1 MTLSEI
7 LVLLEN
13 QIATLNG
20 SRATAER
27 LGDIEQALLIDAKV
41 AETTATLAAL
51 KEI

>member
-1 MTLSEI
+1 MTIAELI
-7 LVLLEN
+7 ALLES

-20 SRATAER
+20 SRTTAER
-27 LGDIEQALLIDAKV
+27 LGDIEQVLLIDAKV

>member
-7 LVLLEN
+7 IALLEN

-20 SRATAER
+20 SRTTAER
-27 LGDIEQALLIDAKV
+27 LGNIEQALLIDAKIS
-41 AETTATLAAL
+41 ETAATLAAL